1 MINLINYALL
11 AEQKKYGYFN
21 KINEAYDP
29 AKNQTAENLKLVLS
43 GATDDAYINQWIQL
57 VKAIE
62 RFRKTSNTVD
72 ADAERIMIKDNNG
85 NNMVLLVFTLRGGK
99 LKISDVEVATV
110 DDAKYFIG
118 DTSSTNKKEATSTGP
133 VTQAIKDA
141 AQKIWVALE
150 GSGYIENEGAVYA
163 VFRDNIKTDADLQ
176 SLLSYWKSLK
186 LPSFAVSGTIQMD
199 RTSLEKT
206 AKYHKNNKEETDPT
220 GGSYSLEAWLNKF
233 FDSNEIEQ
241 VNDKLSVNKIT
252 YRFKAL

>member
-72 ADAERIMIKDNNG
+72 ADAERVMIKDNNG

-118 DTSSTNKKEATSTGP
+118 DTSSTNKEAATSTGP

-150 GSGYIENEGAVYA
+150 GSGYVENEGAVYA

-186 LPSFAVSGTIQMD
+186 LPSFSISGTIQMD

-206 AKYHKNNKEETDPT
+206 AKYHKNNRKETDPT
-220 GGSYSLEAWLNKF
+220 GGNYSLEAWLNKF

>member
-11 AEQKKYGYFN
+11 TEQKKYGYFN
-21 KINEAYDP
+21 KINETFA
-29 AKNQTAENLKLVLS
+29 QTDANLKLVLS
-43 GATDDAYINQWIQL
+43 GELDDAYMLQWNQLIKSI
-57 VKAIE
+57 KAHQQKDGTYI
-62 RFRKTSNTVD
+62 V
-72 ADAERIMIKDNNG
+72 MIKDNDNADMVALSYTITG
-85 NNMVLLVFTLRGGK
+85 NKINIEKDVVVAAQVDVDNFNKTRGTK
-99 LKISDVEVATV
+99 KTNPTATP
-110 DDAKYFIG
+110 
-118 DTSSTNKKEATSTGP
+118 GP

-150 GSGYIENEGAVYA
+150 GSALTENEGAVYA

-186 LPSFAVSGTIQMD
+186 LPSFAVSGSIKMD

-206 AKYHKNNKEETDPT
+206 AEYHKNNKEETDPT
-220 GGSYSLEAWLNKF
+220 GGRYSLEAWLNKF

>member
-43 GATDDAYINQWIQL
+43 GATDDTYINQWNQL
-57 VKAIE
+57 VEAIE

-72 ADAERIMIKDNNG
+72 ADAERVMIKDNNG

-118 DTSSTNKKEATSTGP
+118 DTSSTNKEAATSTGP

-150 GSGYIENEGAVYA
+150 GSGYVENEGAVYA

-186 LPSFAVSGTIQMD
+186 LPSFSISGTIQMD

-220 GGSYSLEAWLNKF
+220 GGNYSLEAWLNKF